1 MLMKPTSTKLQ
12 LKLKYHLERSQKLSL
27 KKYVL
32 IFTLIASSAFSF
44 AQKANEIEPLITDRP
59 DQTESPNAMPK
70 GFLQVETGAY
80 YESFKDNNI
89 KTEDFT
95 FNTTLVRYGLLDNLE
110 LRLGWDFV
118 EGKTKVNGNALANVS
133 SGFNPLLLGV
143 KTSIAKENGYFPEI
157 GLLGHIYLPF
167 SASTDYKPKTTGVD
181 FRFAFAHT
189 ISENSSLSYNLGAA
203 WGNDSPE
210 AAYVYTMAFGQNIT
224 DNLGAYAELYGDI
237 PENSKANHFW
247 DAGLTY
253 LINNNLQLDATVGS
267 SITKGQDI
275 LLSAGVCFR
284 IPSNQN

>member
-32 IFTLIASSAFSF
+32 MFTLIASSAFSF

-167 SASTDYKPKTTGVD
+167 SASTDLNQKPQGSILGLLLPIPSAKIQVY
-181 FRFAFAHT
+181 RI
-189 ISENSSLSYNLGAA
+189 ISVPLG
-203 WGNDSPE
+203 E
-210 AAYVYTMAFGQNIT
+210 M
-224 DNLGAYAELYGDI
+224 
-237 PENSKANHFW
+237 
-247 DAGLTY
+247 
-253 LINNNLQLDATVGS
+253 
-267 SITKGQDI
+267 I
-275 LLSAGVCFR
+275 LLKPLTFTPWPLGKTLR
-284 IPSNQN
+284 IIWALTRNYTAIYQKTVKPTTFGTQG